1 MSRSRR
7 LATHI
12 WVKSVRRTRREL
24 AQNRRAGQRAQ
35 RRRCHSHRRHWK
47 NPQYRQEAKAIL
59 KSLKA
64 PLYYVPG
71 NHDVHTHDVNQYRAE
86 FGKDYYRFQVK
97 SVGIIV
103 IDSQQLGSY
112 DKYEAA
118 SPASASRHPSGLAK
132 NAGVTCSTTARS
144 GPAF

>member
-1 MSRSRR
+1 M
-7 LATHI
+7 
-12 WVKSVRRTRREL
+12 
-24 AQNRRAGQRAQ
+24 
-35 RRRCHSHRRHWK
+35 
-47 NPQYRQEAKAIL
+47 
-59 KSLKA
+59 
-64 PLYYVPG
+64 
-71 NHDVHTHDVNQYRAE
+71 HTHDVNQYRAE